1 MLLDN
6 HSNIELLL
14 PSTGEP
20 TLDSDGFPVR
30 HVERWSC
37 PIPCQWRYD
46 KYDQQG
52 RVGGEAETAK
62 RLRILIELDECALRC
77 ERLRLN
83 GEELRVV
90 EARPLRAVGK
100 ALLIAQP

>member
-6 HSNIELLL
+6 HSHIELLL
-14 PSTGEP
+14 PSDGAP
-20 TLDSDGFPVR
+20 TIDADGFPVR
-30 HVERWSC
+30 SSC

-52 RVGGEAETAK
+52 RIGGEAETTK
-62 RLRILIELDECALRC
+62 RLRILIELDECALLC

>member
-6 HSNIELLL
+6 LSNIELLL
-14 PSTGEP
+14 PSDGEP
-20 TLDSDGFPVR
+20 TLDSAGFPVR
-30 HVERWSC
+30 SEGRWSC
-37 PIPCQWRYD
+37 PTPCQWRYD

-52 RVGGEAETAK
+52 RVGGEPETSK